1 MSRLRARCPT
11 CRTLTAVAVGAEYEC
26 HSCGAVF
33 RAGLVRV
40 PRAWGS
46 GGQAMADAAQLAL
59 PYPEVEAIEEE
70 TLAEQSLALA
80 AALPA
85 RPLVLG
91 GCCCAHVGAVEGL
104 AARHGR
110 LGIVWIDAH
119 GDLNTPASSTSGNA
133 WGMPLRML
141 LDAGTVATEDV
152 ALVGARNLDPPEEE
166 FIAEAGLPT
175 GSGGVE
181 TALDGVDAV
190 YVALDLDALDP
201 GEGVVVFV
209 PEPEGLTLAEVETL
223 LRRIVEAR
231 ALAGAGLTGL
241 APAVGNVEPLR
252 ELCAALGL

>member
-1 MSRLRARCPT
+1 
-11 CRTLTAVAVGAEYEC
+11 
-26 HSCGAVF
+26 
-33 RAGLVRV
+33 
-40 PRAWGS
+40 
-46 GGQAMADAAQLAL
+46 MADAAQLAL
-59 PYPEVEAIEEE
+59 PYPEVGAIEEE

-166 FIAEAGLPT
+166 FIAEAGLAT
-175 GSGGVE
+175 GSVGVE

-190 YVALDLDALDP
+190 YVALDLDVLDP

-241 APAVGNVEPLR
+241 APAAGNVEPLR

>member
-1 MSRLRARCPT
+1 
-11 CRTLTAVAVGAEYEC
+11 
-26 HSCGAVF
+26 
-33 RAGLVRV
+33 
-40 PRAWGS
+40 
-46 GGQAMADAAQLAL
+46 MADAAQLAL
-59 PYPEVEAIEEE
+59 PYPEVGAIEEE

-175 GSGGVE
+175 GSEGVE

-241 APAVGNVEPLR
+241 APAVGNGEPLR